1 MERMYKIVT
10 VNNFVNI
17 NKTDLSPKIIEHEKT
32 AIYDDDNSGPG

>member
-10 VNNFVNI
+10 VNNFANI
-17 NKTDLSPKIIEHEKT
+17 NKTDLSSKIIEHEKT